1 MKILIAGC
9 GEVGESLAQ
18 QLSLEGHDL
27 TLMDSDPKVLEVG
40 MERYDV
46 MAVQGNCASM
56 STLRRAEVHK
66 AKLLIA
72 CTGSDELNLLC
83 CMTAHGLN
91 PRIHTIARVRNPD
104 YLEQVYRMRDS
115 FGISMTFHPEEQ
127 VATEMERLLKYPGFL
142 KREAFLGGRVELA
155 ELRVEEKSPLDGIAL
170 HTLYGK
176 LRCRVLI
183 CAILREG
190 KATIP
195 DGNFVLEAGDR
206 VFVTAPSD
214 ELALFLKNLGV
225 VTRRV
230 RNVMITG
237 GGPLAYY
244 LCKRLRNSRS
254 MEVTVIEKE
263 PARCRELATLL
274 PKAHII
280 EGDPGDRSLLESEG
294 IATADAL
301 VAMTE
306 LDELNII
313 TSLYAKSLGL
323 SQVITKVSSTE
334 SAAFIEDLPL
344 GSILSPGRL
353 SCSTIVRYVRA
364 MKNRGGAAVTIH
376 PIADGQ
382 AEALEF
388 PVDADTF
395 HCSVPLKKL
404 KLRPNI
410 RIACIAR
417 GEEIIIP
424 GGDSCFE
431 EGDSVVVVAGGE
443 DTVLELNDIFA

>member
-18 QLSLEGHDL
+18 QLSAEGHNL
-27 TLMDSDPKVLEVG
+27 TLMDSDPHVLEMG

-66 AKLLIA
+66 ARLLIA

-83 CMTAHGLN
+83 CMTAHSLN
-91 PRIHTIARVRNPD
+91 PRMHTIARVRNPE
-104 YLEQVYRMRDS
+104 YLDQVYRMRDA

-142 KREAFLGGRVELA
+142 TRESFLGGKVELA
-155 ELRVEEKSPLDGIAL
+155 ELRVEEGSPLSGIAL

-176 LRCRVLI
+176 LRCHVLI
-183 CAILREG
+183 CAILRDG
-190 KATIP
+190 KAIIP
-195 DGNFVLEAGDR
+195 DGSFVPEVGDR
-206 VFVTAPSD
+206 VFVTASPD
-214 ELALFLKNLGV
+214 ELAIFLKNLGV

-237 GGPLAYY
+237 GGPLSYY
-244 LCKRLRNSRS
+244 LAKRLKNSRS
-254 MEVTVIEKE
+254 MEVTIVEKN
-263 PARCRELATLL
+263 PARCRDLAELL
-274 PKAHII
+274 PRAHII

-294 IATADAL
+294 IASADAL

-323 SQVITKVSSTE
+323 SQVITKVGSTE

-344 GSILSPGRL
+344 GSILSPGRF
-353 SCSTIVRYVRA
+353 SCSTILCYVRA
-364 MKNRGGAAVTIH
+364 MKNQTGAAITIH

-388 PVDADTF
+388 RVDSATCF
-395 HCSVPLKKL
+395 TATPLKKL
-404 KLRPNI
+404 KLRKGI

-417 GEEIIIP
+417 GEEVIIP
-424 GGDSCFE
+424 GGDSDFR
-431 EGDSVVVVAGGE
+431 EGDSVVVVASGE
-443 DTVLELNDIFA
+443 DTVHDLNDIFA